1 MRPAAASTASR
12 ALVIALLVLCQ
23 IPIASAQ
30 DAYRV
35 RDLRPGPNSSTPGGP
50 FEVSNG
56 LLYFSANTGT
66 DGSIIVDLWQ
76 SDGTALGTR
85 IAMDSVGSQNPKFLT
100 DVDGELYYVATE
112 SNTGRE
118 LWRLVGG
125 NPQRV
130 TDIRSGT
137 LSSNPEG
144 IVNVNG
150 TVYFT
155 AISDTFG
162 RELYRT
168 DGVGAVQVVDLT
180 PGENGTEFSTN
191 TTVPN
196 FVALGDQ
203 LLFVADDGVN
213 GRELWRTQGT
223 AATTVRLTDFAP
235 GSESTLSYRIDPDAG
250 DRVENLLTVGDQ
262 AFFAGVIASGN
273 RFLGVTDGTVAGTR
287 VLREFESS
295 EPDDFAE
302 LNGELIFSAG
312 ELWKS
317 DGTIAGTMELA
328 DINLVGPSFPT
339 FLTTVGNFTFFT
351 VLGENG
357 DEFWRTDGTSAGT
370 TRLAP
375 VGTGKPI
382 GLDGVAYFSAADN
395 DFGQELW
402 RSNGLPN
409 GTLGLTDINPGPGS
423 AVFNQLGA
431 VNGRVFMA
439 ADDGVS
445 GEELWAI
452 QVGEVT
458 ETDSAANFELSGS
471 TGDPINTFT
480 GELFESPAP
489 DLDLGG
495 PLPLTFSRY
504 YASGLSADGIVGSL
518 GRNWR
523 HNYEWTLIR
532 SPGTAEIITPFG
544 RRLQFLDE
552 NGSWILVGVSLDQP
566 WQLVTEGT
574 GLVLGDPATQLLYVF
589 DADDRLAQIQ
599 DISGNTLT
607 LSYTGAGLLT
617 SVADGLGRSLTF
629 TQQPSGLLTQVED
642 DNSRV
647 VAFGHTGEDLTT
659 LTDVRG
665 GQTLYSYTGAGLLT
679 STELPEG
686 NVRFRQTWDDQQ
698 RVISQSDDDGNTT
711 TLTYD
716 GAQTRIVDPLL
727 NEQVHEHSGAG
738 QLTGITDAEG
748 ETTGYVSDGDGRRAG
763 VVDRLGGTSSFQ
775 YSPDSGLLEQLTR
788 ADGQSITY
796 EQADY
801 VVRGITF
808 RNYTSITYP
817 DGTSIAFGRD
827 GAGRLTSLTDQA
839 GGVWTFSRNAAGQLL
854 SSTNPLGGTTT
865 QTFNPDGTL
874 ATRTDPAGNATS
886 FSYDALRRLTGI
898 TYPGGD
904 SVTLTRNDADQIT
917 AVTDPRGNTTSLS
930 YDANGRLTGFTDRAG
945 EPRSYGYDSSGRL
958 TSVQRPG
965 GHVVS
970 LGYDSRG
977 LLTTLQDNLG
987 ELMSMDYN
995 ALGQLSG
1002 ISDNGANRTSFS
1014 YDEEGGL
1021 TEIQDSDNAQ
1031 ARIGLNAT
1039 GGLSSLATGS
1049 NAPTSVSFDSN
1060 ARPIEQQLPSGR
1072 SVSRTLDAQ
1081 GRENQVQVGPL
1092 QTSRNVDAL
1101 GRVTSVTNAAGTS
1114 ATAQYDNQGRLTSS
1128 TDRLGQTTSYSYDSR
1143 SRVSGAT
1150 FPGGAGSVSY
1160 TYDANGNLT
1169 RALYSDGTDISAT
1182 FDAEDRLVSGSGITL
1197 AYDGNGEIVQSNGL
1211 QMTRRADGRLLTV
1224 AYPSGMTVSYT
1235 YNARGLL
1242 DTVSDSM
1249 GNSASFSYTPAG
1261 RRSAITRSNGV
1272 TTSYDYDTSGRLT
1285 RLRVFSSGS
1294 QKGQNESAKG
1304 GFGLIDRRLRYDPDG
1319 RLAEV
1324 SGQEPLAPDF
1334 AALPDLDFSFNAA
1347 GQISSKLFNPLG
1359 QVTEADGT
1367 QYSWDI
1373 AGRLSQISDAAQ
1385 TIDLGYD
1392 ATNRMVSM
1400 SLNGQQ
1406 NGFDWNYATGRPS
1419 LAVQSVDGQDWFNWT
1434 STPEGE
1440 PLWRSNTD
1448 ESGVWFTH
1456 FDELGNAVLATNEN
1470 GTAGSE
1476 AKFDAFGKL
1485 LAGTPLWPLGPRA
1498 LQGALSLT
1506 GDIYSD
1512 APGEYIHSGARTRIK
1527 PRAGGDFDPTDQNPY
1542 SIGRAGSPVPDIAIE
1557 ITIPSTLAEVAQR
1570 EMQLAGN
1577 TIQRFNVDFLGG
1589 LNLLGG
1595 SGLKLKGNFG
1605 LADNPFLNSFKQDSE
1620 VCTPNRRASIAKEI
1634 RRLEEQDQDVARV
1647 PSNPFFGGLGFFPI
1661 PSPTNQDSPL
1671 TFFPEGSFYLL
1682 FFDLEAFIRLF
1693 NRSIETLRQQAP
1705 LDESDNGPGVPP
1717 SIVPGLGPIVI
1728 IC

>member
-1 MRPAAASTASR
+1 MRPAPARTDSPV
-12 ALVIALLVLCQ
+12 LMVALLVLCQ
-23 IPIASAQ
+23 IPITSAQ

-35 RDLRPGPNSSTPGGP
+35 RDLLPGPNSSTPGGP

-85 IAMDSVGSQNPKFLT
+85 IAMDSVGSQNPEFLT

-125 NPQRV
+125 TPQRV
-130 TDIRSGT
+130 TDIRSGN

-155 AISDTFG
+155 AISDAFG

-180 PGENGTEFSTN
+180 PGDDDTEFSTIA
-191 TTVPN
+191 TVPN
-196 FVALGDQ
+196 FAVLGDQ
-203 LLFVADDGVN
+203 LLFVADDGIS

-235 GSESTLSYRIDPDAG
+235 GSESTLSYRNDPDAG
-250 DRVENLLTVGDQ
+250 DRFENLLTVGNQ
-262 AFFAGVIASGN
+262 VFFSGTLAPN
-273 RFLGVTDGTVAGTR
+273 NHFLGVTDGTEAGTR
-287 VLREFESS
+287 VLREFGGTR
-295 EPDDFAE
+295 PNDFAE
-302 LNGELIFSAG
+302 LNGQLLFSAD
-312 ELWKS
+312 ELWQS
-317 DGTIAGTMELA
+317 DGTVAGTTELA
-328 DINLVGPSFPT
+328 DISLFGPSFPT
-339 FLTTVGNFTFFT
+339 FLTTVGNFTYFT
-351 VLGENG
+351 VLGDSG
-357 DEFWRTDGTSAGT
+357 DEFWRTDGTNAGT
-370 TRLAP
+370 IRLAP

-395 DFGQELW
+395 ESGQELW
-402 RSNGLPN
+402 GSNGMPN

-423 AVFNQLGA
+423 AVFNQLAA

-480 GELFESPAP
+480 GELFENPAA

-504 YASGLSADGIVGSL
+504 YASGLSADGIVGSV

-523 HNYEWTLIR
+523 HNYEWSLIR
-532 SPGTAEIITPFG
+532 SPGTAELITPRG

-552 NGSWILVGVSLDQP
+552 NGTWNLVGVSVDQP

-589 DADDRLAQIQ
+589 DANDRLIQIQ
-599 DISGNTLT
+599 DVSGNTLT
-607 LSYTGAGLLT
+607 LTYSGAGLLT

-629 TQQPSGLLTQVED
+629 TQQPGGLLSQLED
-642 DNSRV
+642 DNGRV
-647 VAFGHTGEDLTT
+647 VAFDHTGEDLTT

-665 GQTLYSYTGAGLLT
+665 GQTRYSYTGAGLLT

-686 NVRFRQTWDDQQ
+686 NVRFRQTWDNQQ
-698 RVISQSDDDGNTT
+698 RVSTQSDDDGNVMS
-711 TLTYD
+711 LTYE

-727 NEQVHEHSGAG
+727 NEQVHEHSGGG

-788 ADGQSITY
+788 ADGQSINY
-796 EQADY
+796 QEADY
-801 VVRGITF
+801 VVRGIRF

-817 DGTSIAFGRD
+817 DGTSISFGRD

-854 SSTNPLGGTTT
+854 SSTNPLGGTTI

-874 ATRTDPAGNATS
+874 ATRTDPAGDTTS
-886 FSYDALRRLTGI
+886 FSYDSLRRLTGI
-898 TYPGGD
+898 TYPGAD
-904 SVTLTRNDADQIT
+904 SVTLTLNDADQLT
-917 AVTDPRGNTTSLS
+917 AVTDARGNTTSLS
-930 YDANGRLTGFTDRAG
+930 YDANGRLTGFIDRAG
-945 EPRSYGYDSSGRL
+945 EARLYGYDSSGRL
-958 TSVQRPG
+958 TSVQRPE

-1002 ISDNGANRTSFS
+1002 ISDSGANRTSFS

-1021 TEIQDSDNAQ
+1021 TEIRDPDNAHAQ
-1031 ARIGLNAT
+1031 LGLNPT
-1039 GGLSSLATGS
+1039 GGLSSIATGT

-1060 ARPIEQQLPSGR
+1060 ARPIGQQLPSGR
-1072 SVSRTLDAQ
+1072 SISRTFDAQ
-1081 GRENQVQVGPL
+1081 GRENQVQTGPL
-1092 QTSRNVDAL
+1092 QTSRSVDAL
-1101 GRVTSVTNAAGTS
+1101 GRATSVTNSAGIS

-1150 FPGGAGSVSY
+1150 FHGGAGSVSY

-1182 FDAEDRLVSGSGITL
+1182 FDAEDRLVSGSGLTL
-1197 AYDGNGEIVQSNGL
+1197 AYDGNGEVIESNDL
-1211 QMTRRADGRLLTV
+1211 QMTRRSDGRLLTV

-1235 YNARGLL
+1235 YNGRGLL

-1249 GNSASFSYTPAG
+1249 GNSASFSYSPAG

-1272 TTSYDYDTSGRLT
+1272 TTSYEYDASGRLT
-1285 RLRVFSSGS
+1285 RLRVASGGT
-1294 QKGQNESAKG
+1294 QKGVTTKG
-1304 GFGLIDRRLRYDPDG
+1304 GGSFLDRRLAYDADA
-1319 RLAEV
+1319 RLSRV
-1324 SGQEPLAPDF
+1324 TGLEPLPPNFD
-1334 AALPDLDFSFNAA
+1334 ALPDLDFTFNAA
-1347 GQISSKLFNPLG
+1347 GQTDGKVFNPLG
-1359 QVTEADGT
+1359 QVTEAGAT
-1367 QYSWDI
+1367 QYGWDL
-1373 AGRLSQISDAAQ
+1373 AGRVRQISDA
-1385 TIDLGYD
+1385 TETVDLDYD
-1392 ATNRMVSM
+1392 ATNRMIGM
-1400 SLNGQQ
+1400 SQGGQQ
-1406 NGFDWNYATGRPS
+1406 NGFRWNYATGRPS

-1440 PLWRSNTD
+1440 PLWRSNVD
-1448 ESGVWFTH
+1448 GSGVWFPH
-1456 FDELGNAVLATNEN
+1456 YDELGNAVLATDEN
-1470 GTAGSE
+1470 GTAGNQ
-1476 AKFDAFGKL
+1476 AKFDAFGKV
-1485 LAGTPLWPLGPRA
+1485 LAGAPLWPLGPRA
-1498 LQGALSLT
+1498 RQGGLSLT

-1512 APGEYIHSGARTRIK
+1512 APGEYVHSGARTRIK
-1527 PRAGGDFDPTDQNPY
+1527 PRTGGDFDPTDQNPY
-1542 SIGRAGSPVPDIAIE
+1542 SIGRFGSPLPEVTDDRGRPISL
-1557 ITIPSTLAEVAQR
+1557 STLVFDDDPLINSLGR
-1570 EMQLAGN
+1570 SLAGR
-1577 TIQRFNVDFLGG
+1577 ISSNVQFEDDPQ
-1589 LNLLGG
+1589 
-1595 SGLKLKGNFG
+1595 LKLTSSFG
-1605 LADNPFLNSFKQDSE
+1605 LADDPFLIPNAIQPK
-1620 VCTPNRRASIAKEI
+1620 VCVPNRRESVEKEI
-1634 RRLEEQDQDVARV
+1634 QRLKKRLKSIQVEIGSIGSEVVNRLSISIRNGGEIDLSFVLGSEQENSRNIIRREMLSMEEESIQRQLRELTEDLKQLK
-1647 PSNPFFGGLGFFPI
+1647 SII
-1661 PSPTNQDSPL
+1661 PEL
-1671 TFFPEGSFYLL
+1671 PE
-1682 FFDLEAFIRLF
+1682 
-1693 NRSIETLRQQAP
+1693 
-1705 LDESDNGPGVPP
+1705 
-1717 SIVPGLGPIVI
+1717 IVVI
-1728 IC
+1728 C